1 MNRLHKTYN
10 RHWLLLMLM
19 ALMMPFVFGSCELET
34 SNNGDLDGRW
44 YLREVEHWR
53 EGRVEEVKEQRI
65 FWSFQVRLAD
75 LRNVERQTS
84 VFCRFDHKPD
94 GTLRLHNFYLNDHN
108 NSDPAMNDST
118 AVLLQYVKVKSMDE
132 TYYVEALNSKSM
144 VLSNDSVRLR
154 FIRY

>member
-1 MNRLHKTYN
+1 MNRLLKIYN
-10 RHWLLLMLM
+10 RHWLLMLM
-19 ALMMPFVFGSCELET
+19 ALVVPFILASCELET

-53 EGRVEEVKEQRI
+53 EGRVEEVKEKRI

-84 VFCRFDHKPD
+84 VFCRFDHKSD
-94 GTLRLHNFYLNDHN
+94 GTLRLHDFYMNNHN
-108 NSDPAMNDST
+108 ESDPIMTDST
-118 AVLLQYVKVKSMDE
+118 SAVLQYFMVRSMDE
-132 TYYVEALNSKSM
+132 TYYVESLNSKSM
-144 VLSNDSVRLR
+144 VLSNDSVRLK